1 VPDKKSALELD
12 FLFVAAII
20 PLTLYRFDFKLIQL
34 VLILCPKSEIPASL
48 KMRNLTVILFA
59 LDFVIRLITIFS
71 YGDRS
76 RIISLV
82 K

>member
-1 VPDKKSALELD
+1 MPDKKSALELD
-12 FLFVAAII
+12 FLFVGAII
-20 PLTLYRFDFKLIQL
+20 LLMLDRFDLKVIQL
-34 VLILCPKSEIPASL
+34 VLILCPKSEIAESL
-48 KMRNLTVILFA
+48 QMRNLTVILFEF
-59 LDFVIRLITIFS
+59 DFVIRRITIFS